1 MYFMTKLVLAAALSV
16 IPVNSSAVK
25 SIPSHSVVLDK
36 REHKCLTEAVY
47 YEARNDT
54 EQGQQAV
61 ADVVLNRVEHKAYPN
76 SVCKV
81 VYQKGQFSW
90 SANKPAVKEKE
101 AWETIEKLTERKL
114 KRQYALVREDV
125 TSGATHFQ
133 KSEKGWKGTIKI
145 GKIGKHHIFFRLV
158 K

>member
-1 MYFMTKLVLAAALSV
+1 MYFLSKLVLAAALSV

-25 SIPSHSVVLDK
+25 SIHSHSVVLDK

-101 AWETIEKLTERKL
+101 AWAKAEKLAERKL

-133 KSEKGWKGTIKI
+133 KSEKGWKGTIKV

>member
-1 MYFMTKLVLAAALSV
+1 MYFMTKLVLTAALSV
-16 IPVNSSAVK
+16 IPVNSSSVK
-25 SIPSHSVVLDK
+25 SIPSHSVVFDK

-101 AWETIEKLTERKL
+101 AWGKAEKLAERKL

-133 KSEKGWKGTIKI
+133 KSEKGWKGTVKI

>member
-1 MYFMTKLVLAAALSV
+1 MYFMTKLVLAAALGVVPMNSNTK
-16 IPVNSSAVK
+16 PVTA
-25 SIPSHSVVLDK
+25 HSVVLDK

-54 EQGQQAV
+54 EKGQQAV
-61 ADVVLNRVEHKAYPN
+61 ADVVLNRVEHKSYPN

-90 SANKPAVKEKE
+90 SKNKPAVKEKA
-101 AWETIEKLTERKL
+101 AWEKAEKLAERKL

-133 KSEKGWKGTIKI
+133 KSEKGWKGTVKI
-145 GKIGKHHIFFRLV
+145 GKIGKHHTFFRLV
-158 K
+158 R

>member
-1 MYFMTKLVLAAALSV
+1 MYFLTKLVLAAALSV
-16 IPVNSSAVK
+16 APMNSSANK
-25 SIPSHSVVLDK
+25 SVTSHSVVLNK
-36 REHKCLTEAVY
+36 QEHKCLTEAVY

-54 EQGQQAV
+54 EKGQQAV

-90 SANKPAVKEKE
+90 SVNKPAVKEKA
-101 AWETIEKLTERKL
+101 AWEKAEKLAERKL

-133 KSEKGWKGTIKI
+133 KSEKGWKGTVKI
-145 GKIGKHHIFFRLV
+145 GKIGKHHTFFRLV
-158 K
+158 R

>member
-1 MYFMTKLVLAAALSV
+1 MYLFAKLVLAAALGV
-16 IPVNSSAVK
+16 APMNRNTTPVTTQ
-25 SIPSHSVVLDK
+25 SVVLNK
-36 REHKCLTEAVY
+36 QEHKCLTEAVY

-54 EQGQQAV
+54 EKGQEAV
-61 ADVVLNRVEHKAYPN
+61 ADVVLNRVEHKAHPN
-76 SVCKV
+76 SVCEV

-90 SANKPAVKEKE
+90 SKNKPAVKEKE
-101 AWETIEKLTERKL
+101 AWVKAEKLAERKL